1 MEGVSTMANESESV
15 IQNKIMIALNKGATR
30 VFRNNVGAYN
40 GKDGQ
45 WIEFGLRKGS
55 GDLIG
60 WRTVEITPE
69 MVGTK
74 IAQFLSVEVKSKTGK
89 VREEQ
94 LNWQKQV
101 NNAGGIAIIARSV
114 EEV

>member
-1 MEGVSTMANESESV
+1 MANESESV

-30 VFRNNVGAYN
+30 VFRNNVGAYK
-40 GKDGQ
+40 GTQGQ

-60 WRTVEITPE
+60 WKTIEITPE

-89 VREEQ
+89 IREEQ

-101 NNAGGIAIIARSV
+101 QNSGGIAIIARCV
-114 EEV
+114 DDL